1 MQRNVCS
8 KHYQLF
14 VKRMSWSSLSQYR
27 ALVCNSSTF
36 ADPIQATLSAFLPIQ
51 FRPNP
56 APSFRSPL
64 KASVDKLTGKLTISK
79 FQIRLSCTIYIS
91 SPIIR
96 FPPHKATARRPY
108 TPLFKKFSSRKI
120 RSRLLANFHFVLMRE
135 ATRRN
140 LLKKDCNALCRL
152 RRELKCIKLAF
163 RF

>member
-1 MQRNVCS
+1 MSITS
-8 KHYQLF
+8 KHYLLTCLSKGCPEVPYLNIRRQCATQAHSQILF
-14 VKRMSWSSLSQYR
+14 K
-27 ALVCNSSTF
+27 
-36 ADPIQATLSAFLPIQ
+36 PLSAFLPIQ

-56 APSFRSPL
+56 PPFFWSPL

-96 FPPHKATARRPY
+96 FPQHKATARRPY

-140 LLKKDCNALCRL
+140 LLEKDCNALCRL
-152 RRELKCIKLAF
+152 RRN
-163 RF
+163 